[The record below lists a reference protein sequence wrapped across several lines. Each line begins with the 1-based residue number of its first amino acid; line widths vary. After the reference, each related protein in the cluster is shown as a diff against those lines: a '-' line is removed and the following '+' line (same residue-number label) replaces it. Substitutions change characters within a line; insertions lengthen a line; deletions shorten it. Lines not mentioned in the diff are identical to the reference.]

1 MVTDGDLATGT
12 HVVLGTGQVG
22 VPVARTLLERGA
34 DVRVVNRSGTAPD
47 GIAGDVDAV
56 AGDVSDP
63 EVAREVCEGATVV
76 YFCLNPPYAEW
87 PNQFP
92 PLLEGALDG
101 AADAD
106 ARFVMADNCY
116 AYGPTEG
123 PLTEDLPA
131 AATGEK
137 GRTRAEMA
145 DTVLDAHESGRV
157 RATIGRA
164 SDFYGPGVTA
174 SIAGERFCPEILDGG
189 TVNYLGDPDQPHTYT
204 YVPDFARAL
213 VTLGASERALGE
225 VWHVPNAETLTTR
238 EFVALAGEVAGT
250 DPSVRATPA
259 WLARLLGLAV
269 SEVGELR
276 ETRYQ
281 RAEPFVVS
289 HEKFADAFASEPTPH
304 AEALD
309 RTLSWYRSEY

>member
-1 MVTDGDLATGT
+1 MTADTALAAGT

-22 VPVARTLLERGA
+22 VPVARTLGERGA

-47 GIAGDVDAV
+47 GVANEVEVV

-63 EVAREVCEGATVV
+63 DTARDVCEGAAVV
-76 YFCLNPPYAEW
+76 YCCLNPPYADWSEL
-87 PNQFP
+87 FP
-92 PLLEGALDG
+92 PLIEGALAG
-101 AADAD
+101 AERAD
-106 ARFVMADNCY
+106 ARFVLADNCY
-116 AYGPTEG
+116 AYGPVDG

-137 GRTRAEMA
+137 GRVRAELA
-145 DTVLDAHESGRV
+145 DTVLEAHESGRV

-164 SDFYGPGVTA
+164 SDFYGPGATA
-174 SIAGERFCPEILDGG
+174 SIAGERMFPQILDGG
-189 TVNYLGDPDQPHTYT
+189 TVNYLGDPDAPHTYT

-225 VWHVPNAETLTTR
+225 AWHVPNAETLTTR

-250 DPSVRATPA
+250 EPSVRATPA
-259 WLARLLGLAV
+259 WLARLLGVV
-269 SEVGELR
+269 SPQVRELR

-289 HEKFADAFASEPTPH
+289 HRKFADAFDFEPTPH